1 MRTKLSGRNVYKVV
15 SSLYYD
21 LHKLHPFTGGGNH
34 RAIILL
40 VNYVFLKNGK
50 TPFYL
55 KPINFSSYKTLTAN
69 IRSPK
74 GESAIKAEL
83 EGYFR
88 KNCPEQR

>member
-1 MRTKLSGRNVYKVV
+1 MTPSAA
-15 SSLYYD
+15 
-21 LHKLHPFTGGGNH
+21 HPFAGGGNH

-40 VNYVFLKNGK
+40 VNYVLIKNGK

-74 GESAIKAEL
+74 GESPIKAEL

-88 KNCPEQR
+88 KNCPSR